1 MNSVFEMT
9 NSYGDWIYVK
19 NVPKIVYGDLSCT
32 HGNNITC
39 IPPKN
44 AIIIRGKFLCYY
56 NSLFSLDS
64 LPLISRGVCYRFL
77 K

>member
-1 MNSVFEMT
+1 MKTVFEMT
-9 NSYGDWIYVK
+9 NSYGDWVYAK
-19 NVPKIVYGDLSCT
+19 NVPKIINGKLSCSYR
-32 HGNNITC
+32 NLPI

-44 AIIIRGKFLCYY
+44 AIIVTDEFYCYY

-64 LPLISRGVCYRFL
+64 LPLISQGVCYRFL